1 MTKMT
6 KKMAINDIV
15 RNCYAMKFAEE
26 DSAEITMYG
35 LIVERQPTDGW
46 TNKPIEGDFIV
57 QKEFLNDL
65 ETVVNSGVKSITFR
79 MNSVGGNADVAV
91 LIHNRIRELAR
102 NGVATTCIIDGIA
115 ASGGSLIACS
125 CDNVIVNP
133 SSMFMVHKCWA
144 AFWGAYNADELRD
157 IASSLD
163 ATDKQQVAIY
173 RRKCEKT
180 DAVIT
185 HMMSKTTFLVGQEI
199 IDEGFADEMTESTDN
214 KLTIAASADKRFM
227 FANGHRLPI
236 PSGMELPDFI
246 STVATSK
253 EEPIKTKSADD
264 TDTKPKEETIMATN
278 LGELRTEN
286 PELATTVEQEI
297 RSAVSAD
304 NEKAVSAAA
313 AAERQRL
320 AEIDEIA
327 SLFDS
332 ELVKEAKYGENACSA
347 SELALRAAKAS
358 AKQGKNFIGSMMD
371 DNKASGA
378 NEVQESPAPNDA
390 KTETTEDVKA
400 SAKAAVKA
408 WKEIKEGK

>member
-1 MTKMT
+1 
-6 KKMAINDIV
+6 
-15 RNCYAMKFAEE
+15 
-26 DSAEITMYG
+26 
-35 LIVERQPTDGW
+35 
-46 TNKPIEGDFIV
+46 
-57 QKEFLNDL
+57 
-65 ETVVNSGVKSITFR
+65 
-79 MNSVGGNADVAV
+79 
-91 LIHNRIRELAR
+91 
-102 NGVATTCIIDGIA
+102 
-115 ASGGSLIACS
+115 
-125 CDNVIVNP
+125 
-133 SSMFMVHKCWA
+133 
-144 AFWGAYNADELRD
+144 
-157 IASSLD
+157 
-163 ATDKQQVAIY
+163 
-173 RRKCEKT
+173 
-180 DAVIT
+180 
-185 HMMSKTTFLVGQEI
+185 
-199 IDEGFADEMTESTDN
+199 
-214 KLTIAASADKRFM
+214 
-227 FANGHRLPI
+227 
-236 PSGMELPDFI
+236 
-246 STVATSK
+246 
-253 EEPIKTKSADD
+253 
-264 TDTKPKEETIMATN
+264 MATN